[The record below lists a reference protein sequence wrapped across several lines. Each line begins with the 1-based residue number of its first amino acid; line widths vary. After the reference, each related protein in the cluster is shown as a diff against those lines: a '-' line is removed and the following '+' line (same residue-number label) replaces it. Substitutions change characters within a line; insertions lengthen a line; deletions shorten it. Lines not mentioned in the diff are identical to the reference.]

1 MSLRLPI
8 TFAAFLALAGCA
20 PAASNEQKVTSNQI
34 HFEIF
39 SRSIATIDLNFESKP
54 WTDPLFKEQWYFSN
68 KGQVSPHGTV
78 GVVGA
83 DIQFNFDEMISESAE
98 PVVVAIIDS
107 GIDLNHPDVDL
118 DKIYK
123 NLAESGVDENGTERS
138 SNGLDDDN
146 NGLVDD
152 SMGWSFADNSPLLTD
167 AIGHGTHVAGLL
179 VSKTNNK
186 VGIGTP
192 WRGIKV
198 LPIQIF
204 SGKRPSPEKQT
215 IAKAIRYAVNRGARV
230 ISASFGSPSQSEE
243 IKQAVEYAALHDVV
257 FVSAVGNFRKNHETE
272 TSFPAG
278 YNLQNQIS
286 VGASERRDLAA
297 TFSNFG
303 KNVDIFAPGDEI
315 ISLSTGNTYSVRS
328 GTSQACP
335 LVAGAA
341 ATARVLNP
349 TATAPEIKALIL
361 RSADE
366 QKGLMGFSGLARRL
380 NVDNLILGK
389 EGKREPKSDFS
400 SWQTQQM
407 NIESEHPYRSN
418 LRTTYD
424 VKAPAHTRFF
434 RLRFKSFSTQSTDT
448 LEIRNQENSVVSL
461 LSGELGE
468 RWSPVLAGDTA
479 QLVFTTDKFVSD
491 HGWLVDR
498 IEFMH

>member
-8 TFAAFLALAGCA
+8 TFAAFLALTGCA
-20 PAASNEQKVTSNQI
+20 PAASNEQKVTSSQI
-34 HFEIF
+34 QFEIF
-39 SRSIATIDLNFESKP
+39 SKSISKIELNFKGKSWE
-54 WTDPLFKEQWYFSN
+54 DHLFKEQWYFSN
-68 KGQVSPHGTV
+68 NGQVSPHGTV

-83 DIQFNFDEMISESAE
+83 DIQFNLHEMIPETTDS
-98 PVVVAIIDS
+98 VVVAIIDS

-118 DKIYK
+118 NKIYK
-123 NLAESGVDENGTERS
+123 NQAEWGVDENGTEKS
-138 SNGLDDDN
+138 SNRLDDDN
-146 NGLVDD
+146 NGFVDD
-152 SMGWSFADNSPLLTD
+152 AMGWSFADNSPLLTD

-179 VSKTNNK
+179 VAQTNNK
-186 VGIGTP
+186 MGIGTP

-204 SGKRPSPEKQT
+204 SGKRPSAEKRT
-215 IAKAIRYAVNRGARV
+215 IARAIRYAVDRGARV
-230 ISASFGSPSQSEE
+230 ISASFGSPSPSEE

-272 TSFPAG
+272 TSYPAG
-278 YNLQNQIS
+278 YNFQNQIS

-297 TFSNFG
+297 VFSNFG
-303 KNVDIFAPGDEI
+303 RNVDIFAPGEEI
-315 ISLSTGNTYSVRS
+315 ISLSTGTTFAVRS

-349 TATAPEIKALIL
+349 NATASQIKELIM
-361 RSADE
+361 RGADE
-366 QKGLMGFSGLARRL
+366 QKGLIGFSGSARRL
-380 NVDNLILGK
+380 NVDNVLLGK
-389 EGKREPKSDFS
+389 EGKRQPKPDFS

-418 LRTTYD
+418 HRTSYD
-424 VKAPAHTRFF
+424 VKAPANTRFF
-434 RLRFKSFSTQSTDT
+434 RLHFKSFSTQSTDT
-448 LEIRNQENSVVSL
+448 LEIRNQENSVVAL

-479 QLVFTTDKFVSD
+479 QLIFTTDKFVTD

-498 IEFMH
+498 IEFIH